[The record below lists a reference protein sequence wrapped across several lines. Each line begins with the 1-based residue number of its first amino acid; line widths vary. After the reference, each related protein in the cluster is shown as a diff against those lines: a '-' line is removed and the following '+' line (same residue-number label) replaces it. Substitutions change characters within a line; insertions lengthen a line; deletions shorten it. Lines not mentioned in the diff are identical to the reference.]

1 MKIRISKATLPAAIA
16 VLAVAGAAW
25 ADDNGCTNSTLRGT
39 YAFAV
44 SGQILNADGTTTRTG
59 VALTT
64 FDGSG
69 NLTQTDYV
77 TSLTPGHTPPGGI
90 DTAPVWRTGETG
102 SYSVNPDCTG
112 NVEFDFPP
120 HPGGAVIKGM
130 FVLGDQARTMHIV
143 VSSLTPPGAPG
154 PVPAAIHSVGQKL
167 GQMPA
172 IANAEDADSVGEHGA
187 GK

>member
-1 MKIRISKATLPAAIA
+1 MKNRMPKAIFPAAIA
-16 VLAVAGAAW
+16 LLALGGAAK

-39 YAFAV
+39 YAFTV
-44 SGQILNADGTTTRTG
+44 SVQILNADGTTTTRTG

-64 FDGSG
+64 FDGAG

-77 TSLTPGHTPPGGI
+77 TNLTPGHTPPGGV
-90 DTAPVWRTGETG
+90 DMAPAWRINETG
-102 SYSVNPDCTG
+102 TYSVNADCTG

-120 HPGGAVIKGM
+120 HPGGAVIKGL
-130 FVLGDQARTMHIV
+130 FVLSDQARTMHIV

-154 PVPAAIHSVGQKL
+154 PVPAAIHSDGQKL

-172 IANAEDADSVGEHGA
+172 IANAQDADSAGA
-187 GK
+187 PGVR